1 MWRRPRRVS
10 EALFYSILRSIVMLF
25 RRRAEDALKAFDG
38 LPESPPVEHVGDLLT
53 PLMWQARKQAWAAA
67 ALFLRG
73 QARKAGAP
81 ESWIPP
87 QPGYSPKTIART
99 IRGTQGA
106 LDSPEGMRR
115 MERALEGHVLAAARR
130 TVADAVDTAPSSIEL
145 IEGALDDLAK
155 DLEGFSEVTQKAIV
169 EDVEKVESRRRQS
182 MTLDEAFEKV
192 ADRIEEAV
200 RTLDEEELVKERH
213 RGMKVFS
220 DVPDK
225 YRRNSRGELIARPFA
240 FARVTHPNKN
250 GPCGFC
256 AMLASRGPVY
266 KSSESAGL
274 RVDKFHAN
282 CVVGDT
288 KVSGPDV
295 KVGYR
300 RYYEGEIV
308 TLVTAGGHEL
318 TVTPNHPVLTD
329 RGWVSAGDLQE
340 GDNLVSGTFGN
351 GYLALRPSEDDAPPS
366 IEDVVSALGVVGAT
380 RVSGVPVSAE
390 EFHGDGGNSE
400 VDIVAR
406 DNLLGDV
413 GDTSVVEPSAKEGF
427 EVGARSLSSESLTR
441 PGFGDAEALLRGL
454 LSSSESLSSLCA
466 THFNLLFGDSLPAE
480 ARGLLAPPNGESSL
494 SEPPI
499 DDGAANAEHLGHL
512 VDALPR
518 LVNLLEVGRGCD
530 SLRVDAPHLGE
541 RFDPPSAKS
550 DAERLRVFSEYGSR
564 LLERLGLMVKAD
576 RLINKSVRQYA
587 GHVYNLQTSEGWY
600 SANSIITSNCFC
612 TVVPVFTSKHWEG
625 KDQQV
630 GFERVYNE
638 VVRDQDLH
646 GVDARRAMDKY
657 FREKLKERK

>member
-1 MWRRPRRVS
+1 VS
-10 EALFYSILRSIVMLF
+10 EALFYSILRGIVMLF

-38 LPESPPVEHVGDLLT
+38 LPEPPPVEHVGDLLT

-73 QARKAGAP
+73 QARKAGVP

-106 LDSPEGMRR
+106 LKSPEGMRR
-115 MERALEGHVLAAARR
+115 LERTLEGHVLAAARR

-155 DLEGFSEVTQKAIV
+155 DLEEFSERTQKAIV
-169 EDVEKVESRRRQS
+169 EDVEKVEGRRRPRMS
-182 MTLDEAFEKV
+182 LEEAFEKV
-192 ADRIEEAV
+192 ADRVEEAV

-213 RGMKVFS
+213 RSMKVFS

-318 TVTPNHPVLTD
+318 TITPNHPVLTD
-329 RGWVSAGDLQE
+329 RGWVNAGDLQE

-351 GYLALRPSEDDAPPS
+351 GYLTLGPSEDNAPPS
-366 IEDVVSALGVVGAT
+366 IEDVVRALSVVGAT
-380 RVSGVPVSAE
+380 RVGGVPVSAE
-390 EFHGDGGNSE
+390 EFHGDGGDSE

-406 DNLLGDV
+406 DNLLGNV
-413 GDTSVVEPSAKEGF
+413 GDASVIEPPSQEGF
-427 EVGARSLSSESLTR
+427 EVGATTLSGEGLSR
-441 PGFGDAEALLRGL
+441 PSFGSVEALLRGAL
-454 LSSSESLSSLCA
+454 ASSESLSGLCA
-466 THFNLLFGDSLPAE
+466 AHFNLLFGDSLPAE
-480 ARGLLAPPNGESSL
+480 MRGLLASSDGESGF

-499 DDGAANAEHLGHL
+499 DDGAADAEHLGHL

-530 SLRVDAPHLGE
+530 SLRADAPHFGE
-541 RFDPPSAKS
+541 RFDPPAAKGE
-550 DAERLRVFSEYGSR
+550 AERLRVFAEYGGR
-564 LLERLGLMVKAD
+564 LLERLGFMVEAD
-576 RLINKSVRQYA
+576 RLVNKSVRQYA

-612 TVVPVFTSKHWEG
+612 SIVPVFTSKHWEG
-625 KDQQV
+625 KEQQV
-630 GFERVYNE
+630 AFERVYNE

>member
-1 MWRRPRRVS
+1 MS

-25 RRRAEDALKAFDG
+25 RRRAEDALKAFEG
-38 LPESPPVEHVGDLLT
+38 LPEPPPVEHVGDLLT

-106 LDSPEGMRR
+106 LKSPEGMRR
-115 MERALEGHVLAAARR
+115 LERTLEGHVLAAARR
-130 TVADAVDTAPSSIEL
+130 TVADAVDTAPSSIDL

-155 DLEGFSEVTQKAIV
+155 DLEEFSEHAQKAIV
-169 EDVEKVESRRRQS
+169 EDVEKVEVRRRPR

-200 RTLDEEELVKERH
+200 RTLDEEELVKDRH

-300 RYYEGEIV
+300 RHYEGEIV

-318 TVTPNHPVLTD
+318 TITPNHPVLTD
-329 RGWVSAGDLQE
+329 RGWVNAGDLQE
-340 GDNLVSGTFGN
+340 GDNLVSGSFGN
-351 GYLALRPSEDDAPPS
+351 GYLALRPGEDDAPPS
-366 IEDVVSALGVVGAT
+366 IEDVVSALSVVGAT

-390 EFHGDGGNSE
+390 EFHGDGGDSE
-400 VDIVAR
+400 IDIVAR
-406 DNLLGDV
+406 DNLFGDV
-413 GDTSVVEPSAKEGF
+413 GDASVIEPSPKEGF
-427 EVGARSLSSESLTR
+427 KVGSATLPGEGFSGPSL
-441 PGFGDAEALLRGL
+441 GDVEALFWGE
-454 LSSSESLSSLCA
+454 LSSSECLDGLCA
-466 THFNLLFGDSLPAE
+466 AHFNLFFGDSLPAE
-480 ARGLLAPPNGESSL
+480 ARGFLASPNGEVGFSKPSPNN
-494 SEPPI
+494 S
-499 DDGAANAEHLGHL
+499 ATNAEHLSHL

-518 LVNLLEVGRGCD
+518 LVNLVEVGRGCD
-530 SLRVDAPHLGE
+530 SLRADAPHLGE
-541 RFDPPSAKS
+541 RFDPPAAKGE
-550 DAERLRVFSEYGSR
+550 AERFRVFAEYGGR
-564 LLERLGLMVKAD
+564 LLERLGFMVKAD
-576 RLINKSVRQYA
+576 RLIDKSVRQYV

-612 TVVPVFTSKHWEG
+612 TVTPVFTSKHWEG
-625 KDQQV
+625 KEQQV

>member
-1 MWRRPRRVS
+1 MS

-25 RRRAEDALKAFDG
+25 RRRAEDALKAFEG
-38 LPESPPVEHVGDLLT
+38 LPEPPPVEHVGDLLT

-73 QARKAGAP
+73 QARKAGVP

-99 IRGTQGA
+99 IRDTQGA
-106 LDSPEGMRR
+106 LKSPEGMRR
-115 MERALEGHVLAAARR
+115 LERSLEGHVLAAARR
-130 TVADAVDTAPSSIEL
+130 TVADAVDTAPNSIEL
-145 IEGALDDLAK
+145 IEGALDDLEK
-155 DLEGFSEVTQKAIV
+155 DLEEFSEHAQKAII
-169 EDVEKVESRRRQS
+169 EDVEKVESRRRPRMS
-182 MTLDEAFEKV
+182 LEEAFEKV

-200 RTLDEEELVKERH
+200 RTLDEEELVKER
-213 RGMKVFS
+213 RRSMKVFS

-308 TLVTAGGHEL
+308 ALVTAGGHEL
-318 TVTPNHPVLTD
+318 TITPNHPVLTD
-329 RGWVSAGDLQE
+329 RGWVNAGDLQE

-351 GYLALRPSEDDAPPS
+351 GYLTLGPSEDNAPPS
-366 IEDVVSALGVVGAT
+366 IEDVVSALSVVGAT

-390 EFHGDGGNSE
+390 EFHGDGGDSE

-406 DNLLGDV
+406 DNLLGNV
-413 GDTSVVEPSAKEGF
+413 GDASVVEPSPKEGF
-427 EVGARSLSSESLTR
+427 EVGSAALPGDGFSSPSL
-441 PGFGDAEALLRGL
+441 GDVEALFWGE
-454 LSSSESLSSLCA
+454 LSSSECLDSLCA
-466 THFNLLFGDSLPAE
+466 AHFNLLFGDSLPAE
-480 ARGLLAPPNGESSL
+480 ARGFLASPNGEVSFLKPS
-494 SEPPI
+494 P
-499 DDGAANAEHLGHL
+499 DDSAADAEHLSHL

-518 LVNLLEVGRGCD
+518 LVNLVEVGRGCD
-530 SLRVDAPHLGE
+530 SLRTDAPHLGE
-541 RFDPPSAKS
+541 RFDPPAAEGE
-550 DAERLRVFSEYGSR
+550 AERFRVFAEYGGR
-564 LLERLGLMVKAD
+564 LLERLGFMVKTD
-576 RLINKSVRQYA
+576 RLIDKSVRQYV

-612 TVVPVFTSKHWEG
+612 TVTPVFTSKHWEG
-625 KDQQV
+625 KEQQI

-646 GVDARRAMDKY
+646 GADARRAMDKY

>member
-1 MWRRPRRVS
+1 MS

-38 LPESPPVEHVGDLLT
+38 LPEPPPVEHVGDLLA

-87 QPGYSPKTIART
+87 QPSYSPKTIART

-115 MERALEGHVLAAARR
+115 LERTLEGHVLAAARR
-130 TVADAVDTAPSSIEL
+130 TVADAVDTAPSSVEL

-155 DLEGFSEVTQKAIV
+155 DLEEFSETAQKAIV

-192 ADRIEEAV
+192 ADRVEEAV

-213 RGMKVFS
+213 RSMKVFS

-318 TVTPNHPVLTD
+318 TITPNHPVLTD
-329 RGWVSAGDLQE
+329 RGWVSAGNLQE

-351 GYLALRPSEDDAPPS
+351 GYLALGPSEDDVPPR
-366 IEDVVSALGVVGAT
+366 IEDVVGALGMVGAT
-380 RVSGVPVSAE
+380 RVGGVPVSAE
-390 EFHGDGGNSE
+390 EFHGDGGDTE

-413 GDTSVVEPSAKEGF
+413 RDSSVIEPSSEEDF
-427 EVGARSLSSESLTR
+427 EVGAPALSSESLFGS
-441 PGFGDAEALLRGL
+441 GFGGVEELFRSW
-454 LSSSESLSSLCA
+454 LSSSESLSGLCA
-466 THFNLLFGDSLPAE
+466 THFDFLFGDSFPAE
-480 ARGLLAPPNGESSL
+480 SGGLLASPDGESGL

-499 DDGAANAEHLGHL
+499 YDGATDSEHLGHL
-512 VDALPR
+512 IDTLPR
-518 LVNLLEVGRGCD
+518 LVNLLEVGRGSD

-550 DAERLRVFSEYGSR
+550 EAERLGVFAEYGSR
-564 LLERLGLMVKAD
+564 LLERLGLMVETD
-576 RLINKSVRQYA
+576 RLIDKSVRQYA

-612 TVVPVFTSKHWEG
+612 TVTPVFTSKHWEG
-625 KDQQV
+625 KEQQAEY
-630 GFERVYNE
+630 ERVYNE

-646 GVDARRAMDKY
+646 DVDAHRAMDKY

>member
-1 MWRRPRRVS
+1 MS
-10 EALFYSILRSIVMLF
+10 EALFYSILRGIVMLF

-38 LPESPPVEHVGDLLT
+38 LPEPPPVEHVGDLLT

-73 QARKAGAP
+73 QARKAGVP

-99 IRGTQGA
+99 IRGTQVA
-106 LDSPEGMRR
+106 LSSPEGMRR
-115 MERALEGHVLAAARR
+115 LERTLEGHVLAAARR

-155 DLEGFSEVTQKAIV
+155 DLEGFSEVTQKVIA
-169 EDVEKVESRRRQS
+169 EDVEKVESRRRPHMS
-182 MTLDEAFEKV
+182 LEEAFEKV
-192 ADRIEEAV
+192 ADRVEEAV
-200 RTLDEEELVKERH
+200 RTLDEEGLVKDRH
-213 RGMKVFS
+213 RSMKVFS

-300 RYYEGEIV
+300 RHYEGEIV

-318 TVTPNHPVLTD
+318 TITPNHPVLTD
-329 RGWVSAGDLQE
+329 RGWVNAGDLQE

-351 GYLALRPSEDDAPPS
+351 GYLALGPGEDDAPPS
-366 IEDVVSALGVVGAT
+366 IEDVVSALGMVGAT

-390 EFHGDGGNSE
+390 EFHGDGGDTK

-413 GDTSVVEPSAKEGF
+413 RDPSVVEPSSEEDF
-427 EVGARSLSSESLTR
+427 EVGTPALSSE
-441 PGFGDAEALLRGL
+441 G
-454 LSSSESLSSLCA
+454 LSSSSLSRMEALFWSALASGEGLSSLCA
-466 THFNLLFGDSLPAE
+466 AHFNFLFGDSFPAE
-480 ARGLLAPPNGESSL
+480 VRGFLASSDGEPGL

-499 DDGAANAEHLGHL
+499 DDGAANAEHLGHFI
-512 VDALPR
+512 DALPR
-518 LVNLLEVGRGCD
+518 LVSLLKVGRGGD
-530 SLRVDAPHLGE
+530 SLRADAPHLGE
-541 RFDPPSAKS
+541 RFDPPTAKGET
-550 DAERLRVFSEYGSR
+550 ERLRVFAEYGGR
-564 LLERLGLMVKAD
+564 LLERLGFMVEAD
-576 RLINKSVRQYA
+576 RLVNKTVRQYA

-612 TVVPVFTSKHWEG
+612 TVTPVFTSKHWEG
-625 KDQQV
+625 KDQQA
-630 GFERVYNE
+630 GYERVYNE

-646 GVDARRAMDKY
+646 GEDARRAMDKY
-657 FREKLKERK
+657 FREKPKERK